1 MDGEKKKKPYIVA
14 FNRQFLR
21 GDATCRLLFSL
32 RSVAGRGHG
41 CRKSSSK
48 TAVVRNIG
56 NGEEK
61 TKQTHCHCYLQGFS
75 RGRWHQQALVVPF
88 MEAFDVSY
96 RLLRG
101 EWQPWVLIPFRV
113 WEREGGTM
121 DGIEFWLNKTSWETR
136 ECNGEKSK
144 HKLIIAAS
152 YWPCL
157 RRGWRLQALF
167 LAREWG

>member
-1 MDGEKKKKPYIVA
+1 MKEQENGWGKKEKKLFIVA

-56 NGEEK
+56 NGEGK
-61 TKQTHCHCYLQGFS
+61 KQKQTHHRCYLQGFS

-121 DGIEFWLNKTSWETR
+121 DGIEFWLKNLGWENEGMYGKNKNQKQTR
-136 ECNGEKSK
+136 LC
-144 HKLIIAAS
+144 
-152 YWPCL
+152 CL
-157 RRGWRLQALF
+157 L
-167 LAREWG
+167 